1 MTDSTIAKFKG
12 VLTSYEYAAA
22 PQDKNG
28 KKRYRIG
35 VKVTPEEKQ
44 AFIKAVDDAK
54 VYANSSD
61 AFKPKWYKEESEYIN
76 LSSAFTIKAVYWDS
90 EGLPVDSTIEDMY
103 SDLGI
108 LTGSEVTVACNLKE
122 GAIYPQAVA
131 FKKMKI
137 VSMADLFA
145 NDDDLPFK

>member
-1 MTDSTIAKFKG
+1 MTDSNIVKFKG
-12 VLTSYEYAAA
+12 VLVSYEYGSA

-35 VKVTPEEKQ
+35 VKVTPEEKH
-44 AFIKAVDDAK
+44 AFIEAVNDAK
-54 VYANSSD
+54 VYAYASD
-61 AFKPKWYKEESEYIN
+61 AFKPRWYKEDSDYIN
-76 LSSAFTIKAVYWDS
+76 LSSAFPIKSVYWDS
-90 EGLPVDSTIEDMY
+90 DGLPVDSTIDDMY

-108 LTGSEVTVACNLKE
+108 LTGSNVTVACNLKE
-122 GAIYPQAVA
+122 GAIYPNAVA
-131 FKKMKI
+131 FKKLKI